1 MRLIARYEL
10 EPQRLSEEQIDSIVA
25 EITNTIIQPKRGD
38 TIVVTSVRTDEV
50 VRSGVISFLFN
61 LPIENAIRILKQ
73 YAMDGNEHELYCKF
87 EFYSKAHTNYNPYQY
102 WKEGVD
108 SR

>member
-10 EPQRLSEEQIDSIVA
+10 EPQRLSEEQIDSIVD
-25 EITNTIIQPKRGD
+25 EIVNTIIRPKKGD
-38 TIVVTSVRTDEV
+38 TIVVTSIHTDEV
-50 VRSGVISFLFN
+50 VRSGVISFLYN

-73 YAMDGNEHELYCKF
+73 YAMNGTERELYCKF
-87 EFYSKAHTNYNPYQY
+87 EFYSKEQANYMPYQY

-108 SR
+108 SQ

>member
-10 EPQRLSEEQIDSIVA
+10 EPQRLSEEQIDSIVD
-25 EITNTIIQPKRGD
+25 EIVNTIIRPKKGD
-38 TIVVTSVRTDEV
+38 TIVVTSIHTDEV
-50 VRSGVISFLFN
+50 VRSGVISFLYN

-73 YAMDGNEHELYCKF
+73 YAMNGTERELYCKF
-87 EFYSKAHTNYNPYQY
+87 EFYSKEQANYIPYQY

-108 SR
+108 S

>member
-10 EPQRLSEEQIDSIVA
+10 EPQRLSEEQIDSIVD
-25 EITNTIIQPKRGD
+25 EIVNTIIRPKKGD
-38 TIVVTSVRTDEV
+38 TIVVTSIHTDEV
-50 VRSGVISFLFN
+50 VRSGVISFLYN

-73 YAMDGNEHELYCKF
+73 YAVNGTERELYCKF
-87 EFYSKAHTNYNPYQY
+87 EFYSKEQANYIPYQY

-108 SR
+108 S

>member
-10 EPQRLSEEQIDSIVA
+10 EPQRLSDEQIDSIVD
-25 EITNTIIQPKRGD
+25 EIITTIILPKRGD

-73 YAMDGNEHELYCKF
+73 YAMDGTERELYCKF
-87 EFYSKAHTNYNPYQY
+87 EFYSKEQASYMSYQY

-108 SR
+108 GQ

>member
-10 EPQRLSEEQIDSIVA
+10 EPQRLSEEQIDSIVD
-25 EITNTIIQPKRGD
+25 EIINTIIRPKRGD
-38 TIVVTSVRTDEV
+38 TIVVISVHTDEV
-50 VRSGVISFLFN
+50 VRSGVISFLYN

-73 YAMDGNEHELYCKF
+73 YTMNGTERELYCKF
-87 EFYSKAHTNYNPYQY
+87 EFYSKEQASYMSYQY

-108 SR
+108 S

>member
-1 MRLIARYEL
+1 MMRLIARYEL
-10 EPQRLSEEQIDSIVA
+10 EPQRLSDEQIDSIVD
-25 EITNTIIQPKRGD
+25 EIINTIIRPKNGD

-73 YAMDGNEHELYCKF
+73 YTMNGTERELYCKF
-87 EFYSKAHTNYNPYQY
+87 EFYSKEQASYMSYQY

-108 SR
+108 S

>member
-73 YAMDGNEHELYCKF
+73 YAIDGNEHELYCKF
-87 EFYSKAHTNYNPYQY
+87 EFYSKGQANHTPYQY